1 MLCAGKSESLSFQA
15 SDSRSSWLIPVAT
28 EWFLLQ
34 ANPSFS
40 NDSTVLPVQIT
51 SCCRVYLFGLARE
64 PRSTSSTSGTSALH
78 CDELFHIT
86 AASGYSPRRYEDGN
100 MSAGGSTTAGQEL
113 RQAGENLIHPL
124 LEQGKDLLRVA
135 EFACPS

>member
-1 MLCAGKSESLSFQA
+1 MLSA
-15 SDSRSSWLIPVAT
+15 
-28 EWFLLQ
+28 
-34 ANPSFS
+34 
-40 NDSTVLPVQIT
+40 QIT
-51 SCCRVYLFGLARE
+51 SCCRVYLLGVARE
-64 PRSTSSTSGTSALH
+64 PRSTSSTWGTSALH

-100 MSAGGSTTAGQEL
+100 MPAGGSTTAGQEL